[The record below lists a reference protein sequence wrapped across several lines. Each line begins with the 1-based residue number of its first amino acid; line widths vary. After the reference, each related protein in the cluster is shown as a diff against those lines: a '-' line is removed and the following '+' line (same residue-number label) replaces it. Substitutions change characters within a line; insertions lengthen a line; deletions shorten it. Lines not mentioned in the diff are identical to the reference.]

1 MWDLPRPVI
10 EPMSPAF
17 QGRFLATGPLGKPR
31 RLLRKLNM
39 TSDFEVLRHRENNFT
54 STCDKEREWSG
65 VPSTVRDYPS
75 LSKPNGS
82 ALQGKA
88 ESSFMSFSLRSGGKL
103 TIKIQCRRQEDVFVC
118 ACVY

>member
-1 MWDLPRPVI
+1 
-10 EPMSPAF
+10 
-17 QGRFLATGPLGKPR
+17 
-31 RLLRKLNM
+31 M

-88 ESSFMSFSLRSGGKL
+88 KSSFMSFSLRSGGKL